1 MFNLS
6 SRDRHDLHISSWS
19 RLASFH
25 LHLRHQSPT
34 FHGTVV
40 ALFHMALPHLIS
52 RADDYNIVHLL
63 SSVRISLQLLRA
75 HREMPFSD
83 PSPSVL
89 STLPTRRD
97 MLTWAVYVLSA
108 VFDLSSS
115 MISWGV
121 VSIGIRHSSAIPLY
135 LVFLMCPSSWPC
147 RKHLLCVHLP
157 HGPFLWCLH
166 HSSFSL
172 RLVS

>member
-1 MFNLS
+1 MSTRAHWTFAVHRSAQRS
-6 SRDRHDLHISSWS
+6 SHKTSHIYIAVHASLMCLMGDLVNSIQILRTDGNCRSVFGVQPRDRHHLHISSWS

-83 PSPSVL
+83 PSLQFS
-89 STLPTRRD
+89 LPCQLDGT
-97 MLTWAVYVLSA
+97 
-108 VFDLSSS
+108 
-115 MISWGV
+115 
-121 VSIGIRHSSAIPLY
+121 
-135 LVFLMCPSSWPC
+135 
-147 RKHLLCVHLP
+147 
-157 HGPFLWCLH
+157 CLH
-166 HSSFSL
+166 GQCMS
-172 RLVS
+172 

>member
-1 MFNLS
+1 MFGVQP
-6 SRDRHDLHISSWS
+6 RDRHHLHISSWS

-75 HREMPFSD
+75 HREMPS
-83 PSPSVL
+83 PIHPSVL
-89 STLPTRRD
+89 STLPTRRG

-147 RKHLLCVHLP
+147 RKHLPL
-157 HGPFLWCLH
+157 GPFLWCLR

>member
-115 MISWGV
+115 VISWGLCQLGSDILPRSRSTLSSSCV
-121 VSIGIRHSSAIPLY
+121 HPRGLAGNTFCVSTYHTGHSSGVSIIQAS
-135 LVFLMCPSSWPC
+135 V
-147 RKHLLCVHLP
+147 CV
-157 HGPFLWCLH
+157 
-166 HSSFSL
+166 
-172 RLVS
+172 